1 VAKELSRWEKKWWER
16 RQAAVKAQ
24 QELRNKIIKQDG
36 ASQEQIKLYLEADW
50 DFIQAEQ
57 EDLEAMQREFYKT
70 RQLLEDLALNPPEV
84 TGRYVTVPIRT
95 RREPDGT
102 VSRSDDT
109 SLDRGLFVRLFSQAV
124 SRPRRGDL
132 FDARICPRCGLR
144 VDIYAHCA
152 GYPVGD
158 SRGMMPSESEPVSK
172 MEFDPD
178 TVVDGTVD
186 VRQLEAGTDERQ

>member
-1 VAKELSRWEKKWWER
+1 MAKELSRWEKKWWER
-16 RQAAVKAQ
+16 RQAAVQAQ
-24 QELRNKIIKQDG
+24 QELRNKLIKQDG
-36 ASQEQIKLYLEADW
+36 ASEEQIRLYREGDW
-50 DFIQAEQ
+50 DFLDDATSLLKMQQ
-57 EDLEAMQREFYKT
+57 EYYKT
-70 RQLLEDLALNPPEV
+70 RQILEDLARNPPEV

-109 SLDRGLFVRLFSQAV
+109 PLDRGVFVRLFSQAV
-124 SRPRRGDL
+124 SRTSRRDL
-132 FDARICPRCGLR
+132 SATRVCHRCGLR
-144 VDIYAHCA
+144 MDIYAFCPGH
-152 GYPVGD
+152 PVGD
-158 SRGMMPSESEPVSK
+158 SRGLMPSVPEPVSK